1 MHKDKPRGGPAQHAT
16 KEDRLAEALR
26 SNLLKRK
33 ALARARHSRHE
44 SDDERKTSAE
54 GERRVT
60 EIAKDGSS

>member
-1 MHKDKPRGGPAQHAT
+1 MHKDKPRGGPAPHAT

-44 SDDERKTSAE
+44 DDDERQAAAE
-54 GERRVT
+54 GERRAA
-60 EIAKDGSS
+60 EIAKEGSS